1 VWPDD
6 SQIQGNRASRC
17 GLPMTVRM
25 APARDDRGSVRRPSR
40 LGEALAALAQELAGA
55 RREIR
60 ALNREHA
67 TLRPRLAAGNA
78 R

>member
-1 VWPDD
+1 M
-6 SQIQGNRASRC
+6 IA
-17 GLPMTVRM
+17 VRM
-25 APARDDRGSVRRPSR
+25 APARDDRGSVRRASR
-40 LGEALAALAQELAGA
+40 LGEALAALALAGA
-55 RREIR
+55 RRKIR

>member
-1 VWPDD
+1 
-6 SQIQGNRASRC
+6 
-17 GLPMTVRM
+17 M
-25 APARDDRGSVRRPSR
+25 APARDDRGSVRRASR
-40 LGEALAALAQELAGA
+40 LGEALAALALAGA
-55 RREIR
+55 RRKIR